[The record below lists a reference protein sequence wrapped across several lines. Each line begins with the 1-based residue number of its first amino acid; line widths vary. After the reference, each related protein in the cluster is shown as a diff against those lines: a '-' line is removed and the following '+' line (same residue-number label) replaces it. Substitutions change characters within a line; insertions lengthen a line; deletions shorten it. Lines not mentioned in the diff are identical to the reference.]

1 MFWNYNQ
8 SSSPQIDNVFCKED
22 LTLQELLDQENIL
35 QELKSQNKKL
45 IDFLVKPEVLS
56 ELVTLITTEPVDEIP
71 EQERYKHS
79 NIACEL
85 LTTDIPSLTEN
96 LARDPTLLSKLYS
109 FLESEP
115 PLNPLL
121 ASFFSRTMGVLVVR
135 RTEQNWYSYQ
145 FTCLQVLEF
154 LKSKQTSISLLLKH
168 LGTSAI
174 MDLALKLVT
183 QIEGIDMK
191 QNILNFMATQG
202 LVESLVDLLS
212 PSAGSGINSNA
223 ALLLCDIIVKSREAQ
238 LTCENKPEPDPILA
252 SLESGDTIKKILEVI
267 LSGEKK
273 ESSLIGGISVLLTLL
288 EPSRPSG
295 AASLDSG
302 GLALNYGGEGGGGGA
317 SGDSPA
323 PSPPPPVTLTTT
335 EAIIP
340 FLPAFHDLLLNP
352 PHKPGVKLTCCT
364 VDPPLG
370 NTRLQ
375 VVKLLAALVSTH
387 NHLVEEQLAA
397 LDTINVLLSLFF
409 SYSWN
414 NFLHTQ
420 VEKCLNAAIAV
431 DPSPSDN
438 PTDNLLIHNIFVK
451 CQLLNKILDA
461 WKENEEE
468 QSKKGGFRKGYMGHL
483 TRLSI
488 TINSH
493 IEKNLGSF
501 VKAQVPEDQLTAWQE
516 FTAGPL
522 ARVKSQLEIC
532 LGGKHPAQSTSD
544 DDERNF
550 RNIPFQQDTQ
560 FQQLYTE
567 YQTQQMAPQF
577 IENFGYHESE
587 FNDPEDNLNPSV
599 DRLAHL
605 SFSVTDDD
613 ELERQAEMF
622 KQVCAQKLQS
632 LEGEEDDEEIWSDH
646 NVASS
651 RVWNGGEEI
660 ANYNSSDDEERP
672 GPEGREEAHMEIDQA
687 DPWTSGPVST
697 AESSADPWGGGT
709 GCTAASNEGWADFEA
724 NFGDTSLPSENNVD
738 MSLPPAELS
747 VDSCSVPGVMA
758 ESRSE
763 PLGASSSEAKPDD
776 SNKKDDN
783 ANLSLLSDEA
793 KPLDEEQLIDNFR
806 FLSSQGLIADPID
819 SSKVTTPAEPTVK
832 PLDSP
837 AGATDAAE
845 TENAAVE
852 STVTATP
859 ASPPEAV

>member
-45 IDFLVKPEVLS
+45 IDFLIKPEVLS
-56 ELVTLITTEPVDEIP
+56 ELVTLITTEPVEDIP
-71 EQERYKHS
+71 QSERYKHP

-135 RTEQNWYSYQ
+135 RSFQNWYSYQ
-145 FTCLQVLEF
+145 FTCLQVVEF

-183 QIEGIDMK
+183 QIEGSDMK

-202 LVESLVDLLS
+202 LVENLVDLLS

-252 SLESGDTIKKILEVI
+252 SLESGETIKKILEVI
-267 LSGEKK
+267 LNGEKK

-288 EPSRPSG
+288 EPSKPIG

-302 GLALNYGGEGGGGGA
+302 GMNLNYGVDGGGGGA

-335 EAIIP
+335 EAIVP
-340 FLPAFHDLLLNP
+340 FLPVFHDLLLNP
-352 PHKPGVKLTCCT
+352 PQKPGVKLTCCT

-375 VVKLLAALVSTH
+375 IVKLLAALVSTH
-387 NHLVEEQLAA
+387 NHSVEEQLAA
-397 LDTINVLLSLFF
+397 LDTINVLLNLFF

-451 CQLLNKILDA
+451 CQLLNKILEA

-493 IEKNLGSF
+493 MEKI

-516 FTAGPL
+516 FTSGPL
-522 ARVKSQLEIC
+522 ARVKAQLETC

-560 FQQLYTE
+560 FQQIYTE
-567 YQTQQMAPQF
+567 YQTQQMASQF
-577 IENFGYHESE
+577 IEHFGYHESE

-605 SFSVTDDD
+605 SFSVTDDE

-622 KQVCAQKLQS
+622 KQVCAQKVQS
-632 LEGEEDDEEIWSDH
+632 LDGEDDDDEIWSDH

-687 DPWTSGPVST
+687 DPWNSGPVEGT
-697 AESSADPWGGGT
+697 ADPWGGGT
-709 GCTAASNEGWADFEA
+709 GGSNVVNEGWADFEA
-724 NFGDTSLPSENNVD
+724 NFGAASLPLENNVD
-738 MSLPPAELS
+738 VTVPPTELTT
-747 VDSCSVPGVMA
+747 DTCSVPGMTA

-763 PLGASSSEAKPDD
+763 PLGASSSEVQADKC
-776 SNKKDDN
+776 NKKDDN
-783 ANLSLLSDEA
+783 ANLSLSSDEA
-793 KPLDEEQLIDNFR
+793 KHLDEEQLIDNFR
-806 FLSSQGLIADPID
+806 FLSSQGLIADQND
-819 SSKVTTPAEPTVK
+819 SSKVSTPVDSTIK

-837 AGATDAAE
+837 AGQKDTVE
-845 TENAAVE
+845 TENTAVE
-852 STVTATP
+852 STATSTP
-859 ASPPEAV
+859 ATQPETV